1 MSSADTYLVAGSTAL
16 LADYDRLL
24 SIVREN

>member
-16 LADYDRLL
+16 VGDYDRLI
-24 SIVREN
+24 SIVRES